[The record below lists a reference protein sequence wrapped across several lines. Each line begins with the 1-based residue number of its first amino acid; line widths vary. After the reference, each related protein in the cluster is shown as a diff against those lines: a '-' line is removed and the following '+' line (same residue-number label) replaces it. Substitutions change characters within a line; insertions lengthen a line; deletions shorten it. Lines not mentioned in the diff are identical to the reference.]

1 MEYEIFKEK
10 LLAEL
15 RGFYGQDADVR
26 TVKDIADDRGKA
38 CEGIQISLCQ
48 EAERN
53 GSITVN
59 IRVLYEKVAV
69 GSMDIYGCMETI
81 YRELEEKINSD
92 YSSILERGKDG
103 NEEEK
108 SSEV

>member
-15 RGFYGQDADVR
+15 RDFYGQDADVR

-48 EAERN
+48 EAGSSE
-53 GSITVN
+53 SITIN
-59 IRVLYEKVAV
+59 ISVLYEKFSL
-69 GSMDIYGCMETI
+69 GIIDIYDCIESI
-81 YRELEEKINSD
+81 YRELEGRSNSD
-92 YSSILERGKDG
+92 YDSILACGTDS
-103 NEEEK
+103 NAEEK
-108 SSEV
+108 GTEI

>member
-15 RGFYGQDADVR
+15 RDFYGQDADVR

-48 EAERN
+48 KAGSNE
-53 GSITVN
+53 SITVN
-59 IRVLYEKVAV
+59 ISALYEKF
-69 GSMDIYGCMETI
+69 SLEIIDICDYMETI
-81 YRELEEKINSD
+81 YRELEGRINSD
-92 YSSILERGKDG
+92 YNSTLECGTDG
-103 NEEEK
+103 NAEEK
-108 SSEV
+108 GREV

>member
-15 RGFYGQDADVR
+15 RDFYGQDADVR

-48 EAERN
+48 EAGGTE
-53 GSITVN
+53 SFKVN
-59 IRVLYEKVAV
+59 ISVLYEKFSL
-69 GSMDIYGCMETI
+69 GIIDIYDCIESI
-81 YRELEEKINSD
+81 YRELEGRSD
-92 YSSILERGKDG
+92 SDGHNIISSKMLSLYYTEQ
-103 NEEEK
+103 
-108 SSEV
+108 

>member
-15 RGFYGQDADVR
+15 RDFYGQDADVR
-26 TVKDIADDRGKA
+26 TVKDITDDCGKA

-59 IRVLYEKVAV
+59 IRALYEKVAV
-69 GSMDIYGCMETI
+69 GSMDIYDCIEII
-81 YRELEEKINSD
+81 YRELEGRINSN
-92 YSSILERGKDG
+92 YSGTLERGKDG
-103 NEEEK
+103 NKEEK
-108 SSEV
+108 SSEI

>member
-15 RGFYGQDADVR
+15 RDFYGQDADVR

-38 CEGIQISLCQ
+38 CEWIQISLCQ
-48 EAERN
+48 EAESN
-53 GSITVN
+53 ESITVN
-59 IRVLYEKVAV
+59 ISALYEKVAV
-69 GSMDIYGCMETI
+69 GSMDIYDCMETI
-81 YRELEEKINSD
+81 YRELEGKINSD

-108 SSEV
+108 SREV

>member
-15 RGFYGQDADVR
+15 RDFYGQDADVR

-48 EAERN
+48 KAGSSE
-53 GSITVN
+53 SITVN
-59 IRVLYEKVAV
+59 ISTLYEKFSL

-81 YRELEEKINSD
+81 YRELEGKINSD

-108 SSEV
+108 SREV